1 MVARMSVI
9 ALAPASRAAL
19 TVGRAIVTPS
29 WTRATSGTIVTLP
42 LADTVIVCGAGSV
55 AGAPA
60 TGPDLTVRAA
70 TATMV
75 APSARAPSVRSGCVI
90 GFTFVSPD
98 PGLGRSRGGDDD
110 GRSLVPL
117 SPRRGCRW

>member
-1 MVARMSVI
+1 MVVWMSASAMPRLLIVARMSVI
-9 ALAPASRAAL
+9 AFGPASRAAL

-42 LADTVIVCGAGSV
+42 LADTVIVCWAGVVSV

-60 TGPDLTVRAA
+60 TGPDLTVSAA
-70 TATMV
+70 TATMD

-90 GFTFVSPD
+90 GFTFD
-98 PGLGRSRGGDDD
+98 LA
-110 GRSLVPL
+110 
-117 SPRRGCRW
+117 